1 MEQINRAY
9 QLVRSYVNFFQ
20 PVMHLQR
27 KTRHGAKVHKV
38 YDTSRTP
45 YRRLL
50 ESGVLTPEQ
59 GKVMAM
65 HYLKLNPARL
75 LEQIYRAIEKL
86 WTMATTTSNH
96 EPSVTSSFEATSALR

>member
-38 YDTSRTP
+38 YDTARTP

-50 ESGVLTPEQ
+50 EAGVLTPEEQ
-59 GKVMAM
+59 DVMAM
-65 HYLKLNPARL
+65 QYQRINPVRL

-96 EPSVTSSFEATSALR
+96 EPSVTPLFEATSALR